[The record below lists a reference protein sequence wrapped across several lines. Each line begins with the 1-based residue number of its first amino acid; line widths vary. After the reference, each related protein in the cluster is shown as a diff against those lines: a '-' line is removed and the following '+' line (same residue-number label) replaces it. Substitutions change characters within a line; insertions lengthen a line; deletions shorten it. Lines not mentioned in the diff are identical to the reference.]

1 MARSIPFDITST
13 SLTSADIASAGVAS
27 NAAIAPAAAAPK
39 RGLLR
44 RIYDAMVESQQRRA
58 EREIANYLQRGGV
71 KFTDHVEREIE
82 RRFLELPQ
90 QRL

>member
-1 MARSIPFDITST
+1 MARSVPFDIASTVTS
-13 SLTSADIASAGVAS
+13 SLPT
-27 NAAIAPAAAAPK
+27 AAAPK
-39 RGLLR
+39 RSLLR

-82 RRFLELPQ
+82 RRFLDLPQ
-90 QRL
+90 ARL